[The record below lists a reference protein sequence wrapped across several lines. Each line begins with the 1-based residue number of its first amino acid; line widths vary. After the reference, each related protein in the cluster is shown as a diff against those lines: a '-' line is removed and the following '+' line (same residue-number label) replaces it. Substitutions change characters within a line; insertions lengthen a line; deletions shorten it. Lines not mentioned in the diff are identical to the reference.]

1 MSIYEDIKTGLK
13 QAIDYEKNKRKN
25 NMTVKELKEILS
37 IFPDDMKV
45 VASCDGCIREIIKVG
60 ITVDTDININH
71 LDIVVEDKPL
81 TIR

>member
-1 MSIYEDIKTGLK
+1 MSLYEDIKTGLK
-13 QAIDYEKNKRKN
+13 QAIDYEKSRYKK

-37 IFPDDMKV
+37 IFPDDMEV
-45 VASCDGCIREIIKVG
+45 VASCDGYIREIIKVG
-60 ITVDTDININH
+60 ITVDTDINVNH